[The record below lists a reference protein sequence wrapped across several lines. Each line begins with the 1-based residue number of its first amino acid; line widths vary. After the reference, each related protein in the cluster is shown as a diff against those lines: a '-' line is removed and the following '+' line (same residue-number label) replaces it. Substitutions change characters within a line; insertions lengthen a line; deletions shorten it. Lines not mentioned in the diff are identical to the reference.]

1 MECCERVR
9 MEAKFVRL
17 DELQAFAGNAKSH
30 DLGSIHLSVA
40 QWGFLER
47 IVVNEGTGHILSGHG
62 RTDVLR
68 QMRAAGQAPPE
79 GITVE
84 DGDWLVPVDYVSV
97 PENQEGAV
105 TIALNRTVEL
115 GGWDDVKLAE
125 LLQEIAVSDG
135 DAFIATGFDGDDL
148 DRLINDALELTSAGD
163 SLSKPINERIKGAD
177 PTMQVKPV
185 LYVDEIATF
194 ERAIKATGHKNR
206 GYALVELCMFYL
218 REHEKGQ
225 LDAGVQTINTG
236 NVIVK
241 ISG

>member
-79 GITVE
+79 GIMIE

-115 GGWDDVKLAE
+115 GGWDNVKLAE
-125 LLQEIAVSDG
+125 LLQEIANDG
-135 DAFIATGFDGDDL
+135 TVEIEATGYDAEGLDDL
-148 DRLINDALELTSAGD
+148 LRMLAPPELDDLADLYGD
-163 SLSKPINERIKGAD
+163 SSDSDFWPTITLKVSPDTFQAYTRIVAAYPGSDEVEKFSAWVEDVVSRHELS
-177 PTMQVKPV
+177 
-185 LYVDEIATF
+185 
-194 ERAIKATGHKNR
+194 
-206 GYALVELCMFYL
+206 
-218 REHEKGQ
+218 
-225 LDAGVQTINTG
+225 
-236 NVIVK
+236 
-241 ISG
+241 